1 MSGLL
6 SLSGTKAANDLKVN
20 VVNTSNINLHDTTR
34 LKKPRKTLLPN
45 LGKKSNTLKKFTP
58 HTQMVKM
65 KRTHTVVFPLMILL
79 N

>member
-20 VVNTSNINLHDTTR
+20 VVNTSNINLHDTR
-34 LKKPRKTLLPN
+34 
-45 LGKKSNTLKKFTP
+45 TLKKSSENTTP
-58 HTQMVKM
+58 KLTQMVKM